1 MSEVTSSNSNS
12 TLYFM
17 VGGILVAVLAIGY
30 FTLGRN
36 IGDAGS
42 TPSVAAKG
50 SDAEAGS
57 SFKLEVEKDGSV
69 SGSIDQKSKE

>member
-30 FTLGRN
+30 FTIGQN
-36 IGDAGS
+36 IGDTGG
-42 TPSVAAKG
+42 TPSVAAAPA
-50 SDAEAGS
+50 DQAGS
-57 SFKLEVEKDGSV
+57 SFKVEVEKDGSV